1 MITLPFS
8 SVHERRLP
16 GPNGELVTVRE
27 GRIKW
32 ERSENP
38 VQLGSQTYDVKPQ
51 VEVEGRRLVP
61 ELALL
66 RFAEREGWQGA
77 WMDNFHWKCWRA
89 MPNRNE
95 PWVVRERFAAFLG
108 EIVEPEVSMGRMR
121 WPGCWDLFVWR
132 GEAVAFIESKG
143 GEGLEDSQ
151 LRFFASALGAGIPPT
166 AFTLVEWELRP
177 AAKHA
182 TARGS
187 NPTCSRDGRAK
198 QDAVA
203 SPSPTPRGSR
213 QHLPSAVASR
223 GCRARRQSQSGS
235 GIHDHEP
242 ADDQRAAP
250 LAGEEGTRCCGQR
263 GDDAERWDGRK
274 VTTNR
279 AWRRDRR
286 CDRAAPSVRVS
297 PYGRP
302 AGRRSRLTPAHTA
315 CSYRMARR

>member
-16 GPNGELVTVRE
+16 GPDGELVTVRE

-32 ERSENP
+32 ERSANP
-38 VQLGSQTYDVKPQ
+38 VRLGSQTYDVKPQ
-51 VEVEGRRLVP
+51 VEVDGRRLVP

-66 RFAEREGWQGA
+66 RFAEQGGWQGA

-95 PWVVRERFAAFLG
+95 PWIVPERFAALLG
-108 EIVEPEVSMGRMR
+108 DIVEPELRMGRVR

-177 AAKHA
+177 AAKQA
-182 TARGS
+182 TAHGS
-187 NPTCSRDGRAK
+187 
-198 QDAVA
+198 
-203 SPSPTPRGSR
+203 SPTHSPETAAQSKTPWRARAPRQEVPGNISLPPLPAEVVALVGNLSPAQVFMIMNPQMISERRPSR
-213 QHLPSAVASR
+213 VRKGLVVRGKEAMTPSDGMAGRSRRTEHGDAIAAAIAPLLPS
-223 GCRARRQSQSGS
+223 
-235 GIHDHEP
+235 EYLP
-242 ADDQRAAP
+242 TADLPD
-250 LAGEEGTRCCGQR
+250 L
-263 GDDAERWDGRK
+263 
-274 VTTNR
+274 
-279 AWRRDRR
+279 
-286 CDRAAPSVRVS
+286 DRA
-297 PYGRP
+297 
-302 AGRRSRLTPAHTA
+302 
-315 CSYRMARR
+315 